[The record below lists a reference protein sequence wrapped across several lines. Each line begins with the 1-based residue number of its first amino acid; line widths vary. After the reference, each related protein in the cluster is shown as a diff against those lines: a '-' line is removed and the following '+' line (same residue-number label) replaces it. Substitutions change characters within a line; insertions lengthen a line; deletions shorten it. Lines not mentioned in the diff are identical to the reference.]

1 MELAARIQKEMVQAA
16 KDKDKVRLSA
26 LRMIR
31 SVLQNREIEKRA
43 PLTEDEV
50 VQALSSLAKRYKES
64 IEQFD
69 AGGRDDL
76 VQKETAEFEVVA
88 SFLPEQMDEQA
99 IEALL
104 KNVIEEIGA
113 KSPKDL
119 GAVMKTAMPQLTGKA
134 DGKLVQRI
142 VKELLSA

>member
-1 MELAARIQKEMVQAA
+1 MELSARIRKEMVQAA

-43 PLTEDEV
+43 PLIDDEV
-50 VQALSSLAKRYKES
+50 VQALSSLAKRHKES
-64 IEQFD
+64 IEQFG
-69 AGGRDDL
+69 ASGRDDL
-76 VQKETAEFEVVA
+76 VQKETAELEVVA

-104 KNVIEEIGA
+104 KSIVEELGA
-113 KSPKDL
+113 KSPKDI

-134 DGKLVQRI
+134 DGKLVRRI
-142 VKELLSA
+142 ARELLSA

>member
-1 MELAARIQKEMVQAA
+1 VELSARIQKDMVQAA

-43 PLTEDEV
+43 PLTDDEV
-50 VQALSSLAKRYKES
+50 VQALSSIAKRHKES
-64 IEQFD
+64 IEQFG
-69 AGGRDDL
+69 ASGRDDL
-76 VQKETAEFEVVA
+76 VQKETAELEVVA
-88 SFLPEQMDEQA
+88 TFLPEQMDEQA
-99 IEALL
+99 IEALI
-104 KNVIEEIGA
+104 KSIIEELGA
-113 KSPKDL
+113 KSPKDI

-142 VKELLSA
+142 ARELLSA